1 MDSKGYAALSEK
13 SKLEPFHFKRRSLRH
28 NDVALDILF
37 CGVCHSDLHQARND
51 WHGSQYPMVPG
62 HEIVG
67 VVTNI
72 GADVK
77 KYKIGDRVAVGCMV
91 DSCMTCPSCQS
102 NEEQFC
108 FEGSTMTYNGAD
120 RVTGELT
127 YGGYSNNL
135 VVREEFL
142 LGLPDNLDIKRAAP
156 ILCAGI
162 TTYSPL
168 KKWGIKS
175 GSKIGV
181 VGLGGLGHMAVKLA
195 VAMGAD
201 VTVITTSPHKEEDAL
216 ALGAKRI
223 LVSKNEEELL
233 KNRGQFEFI
242 LDTVPVDH
250 DISPYLSLLETD
262 GSLVLVGAIGELP
275 SFHTFN
281 LIGGRKRVSGSL
293 IGGIKE
299 TQELLDFCGEN
310 QIYPD
315 CEIIPIQK
323 INDAFER
330 MEKGDVKYR
339 FVIDMSSL
347 N

>member
-1 MDSKGYAALSEK
+1 MESLGYAAHDEK
-13 SKLEPFHFKRRSLRH
+13 SPLKPFKFQRRELRD
-28 NDVALDILF
+28 NDVAMDILY

-67 VVTNI
+67 VVKAVGKN
-72 GADVK
+72 VK
-77 KYKIGDRVAVGCMV
+77 KYKLGDKVAVGCMV
-91 DSCMTCPSCQS
+91 DSCLSCPSCES
-102 NEEQFC
+102 HEEQFC
-108 FEGSTMTYNGAD
+108 FEGSTMTYNGKD
-120 RVTGELT
+120 RQTGELT

-142 LGLPDNLDIKRAAP
+142 LSIPDALDMKRASP

-168 KKWGIKS
+168 KKWNVTK

-201 VTVITTSPHKEEDAL
+201 VTVITTSPSKEKDAL

-223 LVSKNEEELL
+223 LVSKDEEQMLSF
-233 KNRGQFEFI
+233 RGQLEFI

-250 DISPYLSLLETD
+250 DISPYLSLLKTD
-262 GSLVLVGAIGELP
+262 GSLVLVGAIGDLP
-275 SFHTFN
+275 AFHTFN

-299 TQELLDFCGEN
+299 TQELLDFCGEH
-310 QIYPD
+310 QIYPE
-315 CEIIPIQK
+315 CELIPIQQ
-323 INDAFER
+323 INEAFVR